1 MDRISTVT
9 DLLARPILGLAANG
23 VKFRPF
29 ASVPNHGGGADVK
42 FSILFIWNEPGRKA
56 TDYIKKKMKTR
67 LSSTTKEK
75 KMTTRRPSGIG
86 MSLDNLLVSPILTA
100 TKKNPNHSLKV

>member
-42 FSILFIWNEPGRKA
+42 FSILFI
-56 TDYIKKKMKTR
+56 
-67 LSSTTKEK
+67 
-75 KMTTRRPSGIG
+75 
-86 MSLDNLLVSPILTA
+86 
-100 TKKNPNHSLKV
+100 